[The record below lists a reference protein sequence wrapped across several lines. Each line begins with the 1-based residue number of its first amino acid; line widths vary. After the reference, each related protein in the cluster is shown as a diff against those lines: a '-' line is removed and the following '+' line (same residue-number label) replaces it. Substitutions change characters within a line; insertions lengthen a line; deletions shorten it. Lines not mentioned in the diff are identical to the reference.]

1 MTFMDQNVTGSAEDK
16 GPQAVIADRVGKIR
30 EARGMSRDKLAAT
43 LQDLGVDWTR
53 LTVNRLEI
61 GRRENITV
69 TELLALCI
77 ALQVAP
83 VDLLVPGHW
92 TDQSYQVTPTASALA
107 ENVREWIRGEQILYG
122 SRKVPES
129 RFFTVLGQHQMPFA
143 QWMPEDRQKRVLRRW
158 VEQEEQDEANQRHL
172 EEEEYRRHLEEGEAG
187 QS

>member
-1 MTFMDQNVTGSAEDK
+1 MDQNVTDSAGRK

-30 EARGMSRDKLAAT
+30 EARGMTRDKLAAT
-43 LQDLGVDWTR
+43 MQDLGIDWTR

-61 GRRENITV
+61 GRRENVTV

-92 TDQSYQVTPTASALA
+92 TNQSYQVTPRASSTADQ
-107 ENVREWIRGEQILYG
+107 VRDWIRGE
-122 SRKVPES
+122 E
-129 RFFTVLGQHQMPFA
+129 RFFGMRDVPGSPFVTPA
-143 QWMPEDRQKRVLRRW
+143 GRDPMAIVQWMPEDRKKQVVRRW
-158 VEQEEQDEANQRHL
+158 LEQAERDEANERHA
-172 EEEEYRRHLEEGEAG
+172 EEQYRRHREEGEAG

>member
-1 MTFMDQNVTGSAEDK
+1 MTFMDQYVTDSAENK
-16 GPQAVIADRVGKIR
+16 STQAVIADRVGKIR
-30 EARGMSRDKLAAT
+30 EARGMSRDKLAAI

-92 TDQSYQVTPTASALA
+92 TNQSYQVTPRASAVA
-107 ENVREWIRGEQILYG
+107 ENVREWIRGEQLLYAG
-122 SRKVPES
+122 VSIPDTP
-129 RFFTVLGQHQMPFA
+129 FATVLTKDRMAFA
-143 QWMPEDRQKRVLRRW
+143 QWMPEDRSKQVLRRW
-158 VEQEEQDEANQRHL
+158 FDQDERD
-172 EEEEYRRHLEEGEAG
+172 EELRRHLAEEERRHLQEGEAD

>member
-1 MTFMDQNVTGSAEDK
+1 MTSMDQKSASSAK
-16 GPQAVIADRVGKIR
+16 RMGPQAVIADRVGKIR

-43 LQDLGVDWTR
+43 LQDLGIDWTR

-92 TDQSYQVTPTASALA
+92 TDQSYQVTPRASAVA
-107 ENVREWIRGEQILYG
+107 ENVREWIRGDELLYAG
-122 SRKVPES
+122 VRHPES
-129 RFFTVLGQHQMPFA
+129 PFVSPIHKDRMAFA
-143 QWMPEDRQKRVLRRW
+143 QWMPVGRSKQVLRRW
-158 VEQEEQDEANQRHL
+158 LDQDEKDQWIAEQEEARHQRRL
-172 EEEEYRRHLEEGEAG
+172 DEEEESG